1 MGAELA
7 NPDPPDAAVVML
19 KTRALNK
26 SFGTSY
32 TFEQVAEMDELAF
45 SIQGWLMR
53 ALYPDTPKKG

>member
-32 TFEQVAEMDELAF
+32 TFEQVADMDELVF